1 MLSALWDNNFWKE
14 FSDIPCAK
22 NLPIHEIFWYTEV
35 FSNEIF
41 RYPVTKNFER
51 EFVIPPLLHKIYKS
65 VVELMFVE
73 NFRKL
78 DFKQ

>member
-1 MLSALWDNNFWKE
+1 MWQKVFDEETWYPLSDGWNFL
-14 FSDIPCAK
+14 
-22 NLPIHEIFWYTEV
+22 LPEILWYTEV
-35 FSNEIF
+35 FPNEIF
-41 RYPVTKNFER
+41 CYCETKNFER
-51 EFVIPPLLHKIYKS
+51 KVVNLLFCIECKKS